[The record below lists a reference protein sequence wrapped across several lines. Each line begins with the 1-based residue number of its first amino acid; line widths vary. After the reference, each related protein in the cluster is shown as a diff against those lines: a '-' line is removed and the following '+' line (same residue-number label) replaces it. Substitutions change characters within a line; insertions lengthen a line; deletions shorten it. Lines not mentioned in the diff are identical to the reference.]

1 VSTTNDEERTTNA
14 APTGAAMRIRLRR
27 AFEGFVRDTRH
38 RRTRSANQRHFP
50 DAFQFYTQILDFEY
64 VEGDD
69 PANAKEAA
77 FCVLSREGD
86 QIFLSNFDGGTRS
99 VIVIMT
105 DDVDG
110 VFRKFRARGLHTPR
124 DPNVPAE
131 EVHQGPLN
139 QTWGTREFYVEDPD
153 GNSLR
158 FTQVV

>member
-1 VSTTNDEERTTNA
+1 MA
-14 APTGAAMRIRLRR
+14 IIPQIRCGNFAR
-27 AFEGFVRDTRH
+27 AFD
-38 RRTRSANQRHFP
+38 
-50 DAFQFYTQILDFEY
+50 FYTRILDFEY

-69 PANAKEAA
+69 AGSAKDAA

-99 VIVIMT
+99 IVAIMT

-110 VFRKFRARGLHTPR
+110 LFRKFRARGLQTPG
-124 DPNVPAE
+124 DPNVPAQ
-131 EVHQGPLN
+131 EVHQGPLD

-158 FTQVV
+158 FTQVIDAG